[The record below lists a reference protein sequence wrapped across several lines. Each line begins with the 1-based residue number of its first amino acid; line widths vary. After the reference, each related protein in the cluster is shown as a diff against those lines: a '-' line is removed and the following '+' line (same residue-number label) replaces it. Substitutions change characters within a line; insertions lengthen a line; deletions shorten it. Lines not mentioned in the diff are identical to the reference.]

1 MTQPSGRDRRKDT
14 RLDVKI
20 KVDYSTK
27 DIFVSNY
34 VTNLSKGGVFIE
46 TKTPLPVQSEIHFIF
61 ILPDF
66 NVKIEAKGKV
76 VWTYDVKK
84 GTGKVVSGMGI
95 KFTDLSPQHK
105 AQIEEYLMKL
115 SQPSS
120 TAP

>member
-1 MTQPSGRDRRKDT
+1 MTQSSGRNRRKDA
-14 RLDVKI
+14 RFEVKI

-46 TKTPLPVQSEIHFIF
+46 TKTPLPVQSEIRLTF
-61 ILPDF
+61 ILPEF

-84 GTGKVVSGMGI
+84 GTSKVVSGMGI
-95 KFTDLSPQHK
+95 KFTDLSPENK
-105 AQIEEYLMKL
+105 AKIEEYLMKL
-115 SQPSS
+115 SQSS
-120 TAP
+120 ATAP

>member
-1 MTQPSGRDRRKDT
+1 MTQSSGRNRRKDA
-14 RLDVKI
+14 RFEVKI

-46 TKTPLPVQSEIHFIF
+46 TKTPLPVQSEIRLTF
-61 ILPDF
+61 ILPEF

-84 GTGKVVSGMGI
+84 GTSKVVSGMGI
-95 KFTDLSPQHK
+95 KFTDLSPENK

-115 SQPSS
+115 SQPSA
-120 TAP
+120 TAH

>member
-1 MTQPSGRDRRKDT
+1 MTQPSGRDRRNDA
-14 RLDVKI
+14 RFDVKI
-20 KVDYSTK
+20 KVDYYTK

-46 TKTPLPVQSEIHFIF
+46 TKTPLPVQSEIHFTF

-66 NVKIEAKGKV
+66 NVKIEANGKV

-95 KFTDLSPQHK
+95 KFTDLSPRHK
-105 AQIEEYLMKL
+105 AQIEEYLVKL
-115 SQPSS
+115 SRSS
-120 TAP
+120 VTAP

>member
-1 MTQPSGRDRRKDT
+1 MTQPSGRNRRKDA
-14 RLDVKI
+14 RFEVKI

-46 TKTPLPVQSEIHFIF
+46 TKTPLPVQSEIRLTF
-61 ILPDF
+61 ILPEF

-84 GTGKVVSGMGI
+84 GTSKVVSGMGI
-95 KFTDLSPQHK
+95 KFTDLSPENK

-115 SQPSS
+115 SQPSA
-120 TAP
+120 TAH

>member
-1 MTQPSGRDRRKDT
+1 MTQPSGRDRRKDA
-14 RLDVKI
+14 RFDVKI

-46 TKTPLPVQSEIHFIF
+46 TETPLPLQSQIHFTF

-84 GTGKVVSGMGI
+84 GTGRVVTGMGI
-95 KFTDLSPQHK
+95 KFTKLSPQHR

-115 SQPSS
+115 SHPS
-120 TAP
+120 AAAH